1 MGTLK
6 KFRTYFLIFIAFFIV
21 IGFLTKVAMRENFK
35 DISNYEIKCESP
47 IISVEEN
54 RATYSHGYI
63 KGTVTN
69 NTGKHLPLKYLQ
81 IDLYDK
87 DGIYLGTEYKELKYF
102 NVDETISFDINYT
115 YSNVG
120 KAVLNVTDEMTKKE
134 SYKFFNDID
143 DEQLKIA
150 LPIAGLLVFYTILP

>member
-35 DISNYEIKCESP
+35 DVSDYEIKCESP

>member
-47 IISVEEN
+47 VISVEEN